1 MLDCSTCEEA
11 RYTRENYMEET
22 LTCKRCGG
30 NSPTDAT
37 FCIECGAPLA
47 EPATGPTTRL
57 EEPRQYTNE
66 RPATAPVA
74 RPAAPII
81 VAQPLPPPMAQP
93 RGNRPARGPDLTA
106 PFVIIGLAL
115 ALLFVP
121 RFGGPA
127 VIAIGAGGLILRSML
142 TRPDRVLPLL
152 VLFVLLGL
160 LFTGSKLFWPA
171 LFLVFVLRV
180 MLRGRP

>member
-1 MLDCSTCEEA
+1 
-11 RYTRENYMEET
+11 MEDT
-22 LTCKRCGG
+22 IRCKTCGG
-30 NSPTDAT
+30 NSPADAS

-47 EPATGPTTRL
+47 EPATGPTMRL
-57 EEPRQYTNE
+57 DEPRPYASA
-66 RPATAPVA
+66 RPAAPPPVA
-74 RPAAPII
+74 RPAPPI
-81 VAQPLPPPMAQP
+81 VVVPPLPPPQVRRSRHA
-93 RGNRPARGPDLTA
+93 RPVRGPNLTA

-127 VIAIGAGGLILRSML
+127 LMAIGAGGLILRSML

-152 VLFVLLGL
+152 VLLVLLGL

-171 LFLVFVLRV
+171 LFFVFALRL
-180 MLRGRP
+180 MMRGRPF